1 MEDTELYQLMQK
13 DAERGMRICIETYYA
28 LVYSICKGIL
38 PDAPQDAEEC
48 VNESFLR
55 LWHTLDTVQNPA
67 HLRAYLCMIAR
78 NLALTAYRK
87 NCRAAQYRSDA
98 EPPPETDA
106 GFLKYLERR
115 ADAEKLQAAIMQLK
129 EPDREIFVR
138 KYYYM
143 ESMASLA
150 ERFGVNVKSI
160 DNTLWRSKQ
169 RLRKILKEDAE

>member
-1 MEDTELYQLMQK
+1 
-13 DAERGMRICIETYYA
+13 MR
-28 LVYSICKGIL
+28 V
-38 PDAPQDAEEC
+38 
-48 VNESFLR
+48 
-55 LWHTLDTVQNPA
+55 
-67 HLRAYLCMIAR
+67 
-78 NLALTAYRK
+78 
-87 NCRAAQYRSDA
+87 
-98 EPPPETDA
+98 
-106 GFLKYLERR
+106 
-115 ADAEKLQAAIMQLK
+115 QLK